1 MDDPNLPVIC
11 RSCGRTVRAETVKFD
26 DVNKVYVC
34 TNCYNASHSSSGA
47 KPVLRKAEPTATSPK
62 QYGKLSTD
70 KVNYQ
75 CVKCGYAF
83 SRAKDKQPSGCPYC
97 GNKVLEIRDTAAS
110 RLIDE
115 STGWE

>member
-26 DVNKVYVC
+26 DVNNVYVC
-34 TNCYNASHSSSGA
+34 TNCYNASHSSSDV
-47 KPVLRKAEPTATSPK
+47 KPVLRKAEPTIASPK
-62 QYGKLSTD
+62 QYGKLSAD
-70 KVNYQ
+70 KINYQ
-75 CVKCGYAF
+75 CVKCGFAF
-83 SRAKDKQPSGCPYC
+83 SRAKDKQPSSCPYC
-97 GNKVLEIRDTAAS
+97 GNKILEIRDTAAS